1 MAVNRIAP
9 DADRSDRPRLSL
21 VLPAEP
27 EVDDGSGWV
36 HYDAVAD
43 ELMVYVGPAP
53 VPAISRAIETPERD
67 YVYVRIGGPI
77 NQLVGIQ
84 VDGFR
89 AWAVERHPAWTAL
102 GLMTGGMAT
111 VGEEQRS
118 ALRALYRDVGDLVV
132 RYGVR

>member
-1 MAVNRIAP
+1 
-9 DADRSDRPRLSL
+9 
-21 VLPAEP
+21 
-27 EVDDGSGWV
+27 
-36 HYDAVAD
+36 
-43 ELMVYVGPAP
+43 MVYVGPTP
-53 VPAISRAIETPERD
+53 VPAISRPIETPDRD

-77 NQLVGIQ
+77 NQVVGIQ

-89 AWAVERHPAWTAL
+89 AWAVERHPEWAAL

-132 RYGVR
+132 RFGVR